1 VQHDV
6 LAPSPTE
13 PHFTNALLQP
23 AILNRLP
30 RAVRPHAGRLFH
42 QFASKTVSTI
52 GHGTTVQQAWCSAIP
67 SLALKHEFVAHGVL
81 AITAL
86 HISTTLDSKESSR
99 GYVKMAALE
108 LNMGL
113 RKYMQELQRI
123 SHDNVEALF
132 AFSTAL
138 SLCSTFQAI
147 DDCRQLVLG
156 SSKFAL
162 GQTRLLHATLQ
173 IICHTL
179 RTIRGAQV
187 ILVPGWSTLQG
198 GPMRNIVE
206 RESWDDPPPVSP
218 AHLHEDRKLAIL
230 ESMWSSPRRPYEDHF
245 STLRQNWQS
254 LRATFKIVWSLKDK
268 TPHNESSHGPSFDW
282 TSVFH
287 YMFAC
292 TAEYVDL
299 IEKLSIEAWVLAAHF
314 GCLCAEVEG
323 LWWFGHAGPVL
334 VTTAALIVGAEN
346 WEWIAWPA
354 ARIGLDLESLRS
366 LALDRPKVC
375 P

>member
-1 VQHDV
+1 
-6 LAPSPTE
+6 
-13 PHFTNALLQP
+13 
-23 AILNRLP
+23 
-30 RAVRPHAGRLFH
+30 
-42 QFASKTVSTI
+42 
-52 GHGTTVQQAWCSAIP
+52 
-67 SLALKHEFVAHGVL
+67 
-81 AITAL
+81 
-86 HISTTLDSKESSR
+86 
-99 GYVKMAALE
+99 MAALE

-113 RKYMQELQRI
+113 RKYIEELHKI
-123 SHDNVEALF
+123 SRDNVEALF

-138 SLCSTFQAI
+138 SVYSTFQAI
-147 DDCRQLVLG
+147 DDCRQLVMAQ
-156 SSKFAL
+156 K
-162 GQTRLLHATLQ
+162 RLVDALQ

-187 ILVPGWSTLQG
+187 ILLPGWSTLQG
-198 GPMRNIVE
+198 GPFRNIVE
-206 RESWDDPPPVSP
+206 RESWDDPPPVTS
-218 AHLHEDRKLAIL
+218 AHLHEDRRLAIL

-268 TPHNESSHGPSFDW
+268 SPHNESSHGPSFDW

-299 IEKLSIEAWVLAAHF
+299 LEKLCIEAWILAAHF

-323 LWWFGHAGPVL
+323 LWWFSHAGPIL

-354 ARIGLDLESLRS
+354 ARTGLDLESLRP
-366 LALDRPKVC
+366 LALDHPKVC